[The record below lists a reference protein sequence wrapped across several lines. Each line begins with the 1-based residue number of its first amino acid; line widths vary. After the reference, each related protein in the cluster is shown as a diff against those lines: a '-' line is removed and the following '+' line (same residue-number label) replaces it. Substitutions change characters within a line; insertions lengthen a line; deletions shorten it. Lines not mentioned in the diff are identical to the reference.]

1 MTKSE
6 LIKAI
11 HKENNFNYVEIE
23 SIINQT
29 FDFIIEALK
38 EENKVV
44 ISGFGT
50 FEKYYQEGY
59 NGINPATGD
68 KIYVDGNYKIR
79 FNASK
84 RLKSQLKIK

>member
-11 HKENNFNYVEIE
+11 HKDNDYNYVDVEYIVNQMFE
-23 SIINQT
+23 YII
-29 FDFIIEALK
+29 DALAK
-38 EENKVV
+38 EDKVV

-50 FEKYYQEGY
+50 FEKYYQDGY

-68 KIYVDGNYKIR
+68 KIFVEGNYKIR

-84 RLKSQLKIK
+84 RLKSKLK